1 MDKIITLREASEL
14 SGYNQDYLGSLI
26 RNKTIGGQK
35 MGRNW
40 FVTENT
46 LLEFM
51 KQKNLRIDEEK
62 LQDASSDSPLI
73 INDSDF
79 RERIGKK
86 PKALVFKIIIALA
99 ILAFAVTLLL
109 SFLAGFLAD
118 SHKNE
123 GSDDGLMEVKTYY
136 REDNS
141 DVSPPLK

>member
-26 RNKTIGGQK
+26 RNKKIGGQK

-73 INDSDF
+73 MNNLDL
-79 RERIGKK
+79 REKVGKT
-86 PKALVFKIIIALA
+86 PKSLVLKIIIALA
-99 ILAFAVTLLL
+99 VLAFAATLLL
-109 SFLAGFLAD
+109 SLLAGFWAD
-118 SHKNE
+118 SHEDE
-123 GSDDGLMEVKTYY
+123 GKDTGLMEVKTYY